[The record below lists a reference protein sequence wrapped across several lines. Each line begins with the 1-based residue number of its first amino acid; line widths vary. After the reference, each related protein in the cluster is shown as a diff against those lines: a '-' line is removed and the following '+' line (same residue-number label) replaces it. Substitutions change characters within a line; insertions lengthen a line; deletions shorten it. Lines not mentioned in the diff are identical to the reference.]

1 MQRDRFPLPRLQTRL
16 TCTQQLTHN
25 GWLCAQIVVPMVN
38 KILATGFPLPSMGG
52 LTLTNSAVRTVDN
65 AIVVA
70 SDFKLNLD
78 IFDDQAP
85 QR

>member
-1 MQRDRFPLPRLQTRL
+1 
-16 TCTQQLTHN
+16 
-25 GWLCAQIVVPMVN
+25 MVN